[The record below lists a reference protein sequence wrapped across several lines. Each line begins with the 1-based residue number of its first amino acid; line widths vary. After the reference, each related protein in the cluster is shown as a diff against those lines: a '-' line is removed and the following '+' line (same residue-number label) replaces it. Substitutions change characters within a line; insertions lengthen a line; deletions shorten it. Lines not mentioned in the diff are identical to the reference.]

1 MILLSCGGGLAALSS
16 FLASMIHPL
25 RRKHSLHAASQKSP
39 EVELTP
45 LHDRDDEDDDDDNAL
60 EGDETMINSPT
71 TPSCTTHP
79 CPISDSNELK
89 KPEVIPQPAV
99 EYTLLLKHLRS
110 QGSLQ
115 PWARTEYSGAWPV
128 ELRRKLLKLF
138 DFNTLK
144 EVMAFIRQDS
154 TLTEH
159 KMEERWLG
167 SMMFLPHFVTLLSC
181 MFGRVILLQQ
191 WTLDG
196 DGLPR
201 VTIRGFMPL
210 IRPIK
215 GKLNGM
221 KWGDPITSFVVTP
234 QSTPSVF
241 EDDIQQGSI
250 HTLKGEPLVSD
261 SISRLEPVG
270 ALHRAIDLAML
281 RFRLAQRN
289 TLILDHTWTL
299 AAKDRKRRIEKYWM
313 GEVKKQL
320 G

>member
-1 MILLSCGGGLAALSS
+1 MTLAALSS
-16 FLASMIHPL
+16 LLASIIHPL
-25 RRKHSLHAASQKSP
+25 RRRHSLHAASHKSP

-45 LHDRDDEDDDDDNAL
+45 LHDRDDEDHDDDDDAL
-60 EGDETMINSPT
+60 EGVETMINTPTSPT
-71 TPSCTTHP
+71 CTTHP
-79 CPISDSNELK
+79 SPKTGSNDVK
-89 KPEVIPQPAV
+89 QSEVAPQAAV
-99 EYTLLLKHLRS
+99 EYTLLLEHLRS
-110 QGSLQ
+110 HGSLQ
-115 PWARTEYSGAWPV
+115 PWAQTEYSGAWPV

-138 DFNTLK
+138 DSNTLK

-154 TLTEH
+154 TNPMED

-191 WTLDG
+191 WILDG

-234 QSTPSVF
+234 QSMPSIF
-241 EDDIQQGSI
+241 EDDISQEGSI
-250 HTLKGEPLVSD
+250 HILKGEPLLSD

-270 ALHRAIDLAML
+270 PLHRAIDLAML
-281 RFRLAQRN
+281 RFRLAQKD
-289 TLILDHTWTL
+289 TSILDHTWTL